1 MRSPS
6 NRHHI
11 RPTSAPDLPIS
22 RRVVLCHRSRGRE
35 GRGSG
40 NRYALRT
47 GRSWL
52 GHQCDRQQRPAADRR
67 FRRKQ
72 VRLGGVRSAVSN
84 VRGHGKLAVGSFKQ
98 TERSWDALEM
108 MFVAVGKR
116 DAGTGD
122 KIDDG
127 TRHEHFAGLR

>member
-1 MRSPS
+1 MFCVARLAGGVRSVRALGTRLRPDGCEGGHRCNRGPS
-6 NRHHI
+6 E
-11 RPTSAPDLPIS
+11 T
-22 RRVVLCHRSRGRE
+22 
-35 GRGSG
+35 
-40 NRYALRT
+40 
-47 GRSWL
+47 
-52 GHQCDRQQRPAADRR
+52 DRR

-72 VRLGGVRSAVSN
+72 VRLGAVRSAVSN
-84 VRGHGKLAVGSFKQ
+84 VRGHCKLAVGSFKQ

>member
-1 MRSPS
+1 M
-6 NRHHI
+6 
-11 RPTSAPDLPIS
+11 AGPIS
-22 RRVVLCHRSRGRE
+22 GARSGTRFGGRE
-35 GRGSG
+35 
-40 NRYALRT
+40 LR
-47 GRSWL
+47 
-52 GHQCDRQQRPAADRR
+52 AERR

-72 VRLGGVRSAVSN
+72 VRLGAVRSAVNN
-84 VRGHGKLAVGSFKQ
+84 VRGHYKLAVGSFKQ
-98 TERSWDALEM
+98 TPGTWDAFET